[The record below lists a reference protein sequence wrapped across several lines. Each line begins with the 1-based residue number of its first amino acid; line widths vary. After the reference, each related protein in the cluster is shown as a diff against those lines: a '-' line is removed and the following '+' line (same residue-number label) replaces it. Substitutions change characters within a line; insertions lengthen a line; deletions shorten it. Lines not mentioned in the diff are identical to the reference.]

1 MIALLREHFQ
11 GTYHFLQYSEAV
23 LHPTIFHESL
33 MSTDWMP
40 DPQLGPGDSEG
51 NKELRPYR
59 ENQRETAKDTRG
71 CVVTAVASALT
82 GKQRSHENL
91 QRRRELVCC
100 GLPEALML
108 DEGRGGREVGVCRR
122 RESRE
127 GRGLPRV
134 QHTDPLVCDEFTQG
148 TKLC

>member
-1 MIALLREHFQ
+1 MIALPREHFR

-23 LHPTIFHESL
+23 LHPTILHEYL
-33 MSTDWMP
+33 MSTAWVP
-40 DPQLGPGDSEG
+40 DPQLGLGDSEG
-51 NKELRPYR
+51 NKELRPDR
-59 ENQRETAKDTRG
+59 EDQRETARGTRG
-71 CVVTAVASALT
+71 CAVTAVASALT
-82 GKQRSHENL
+82 GKERSHENL

-108 DEGRGGREVGVCRR
+108 DEGRGGGEVGVCRR